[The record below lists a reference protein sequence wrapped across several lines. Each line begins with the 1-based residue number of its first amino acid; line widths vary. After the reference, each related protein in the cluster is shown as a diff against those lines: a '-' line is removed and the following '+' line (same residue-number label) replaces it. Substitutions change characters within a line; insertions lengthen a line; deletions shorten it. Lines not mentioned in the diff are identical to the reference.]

1 MSSSWNIGK
10 FGQGRLV
17 RIIAL
22 LFLIHAGADLVFPQL
37 CSEEPLGLTMSQ
49 SFAATDD
56 RNIGYLAASARFTSS
71 NESGEN
77 PRREESPRE
86 EDCFCCCTH
95 VMPSLL
101 FVDTSVADAKLGKNI
116 QPNVAIISVPL
127 NTPDHPPRFV

>member
-17 RIIAL
+17 RVIAL

-37 CSEEPLGLTMSQ
+37 CSEEPLGLTINQ
-49 SFAATDD
+49 AFAATEES
-56 RNIGYLAASARFTSS
+56 NISYQAAAGRFRGS

-95 VMPSLL
+95 VMPSSL
-101 FVDTSVADAKLGKNI
+101 FVDSSVVDANLGKSF
-116 QPNVAIISVPL
+116 QPHLSIISAPL
-127 NTPDHPPRFV
+127 NTPDHPPRFA